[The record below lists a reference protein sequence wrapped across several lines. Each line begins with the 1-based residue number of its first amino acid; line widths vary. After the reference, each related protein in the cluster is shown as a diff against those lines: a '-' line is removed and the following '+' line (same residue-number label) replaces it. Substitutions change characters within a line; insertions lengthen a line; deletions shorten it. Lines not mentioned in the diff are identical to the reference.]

1 MVIPHLRRSKVEF
14 PEAVEVAVVD
24 SRIEAEVI
32 AGLLRSNGIKAGIN
46 ADDAGA
52 QDPALQL
59 QGVQVLVSAEDAPT
73 ARRLLAARI
82 E

>member
-1 MVIPHLRRSKVEF
+1 VEF
-14 PEAVEVAVVD
+14 QDVVEVAVVD

-32 AGLLRSNGIKAGIN
+32 AGLLRSNGIRVGIN

-59 QGVQVLVSAEDAPT
+59 QGVQVFVSPEDAPT
-73 ARRLLAARI
+73 ARKLLAARPG
-82 E
+82 

>member
-1 MVIPHLRRSKVEF
+1 VEF
-14 PEAVEVAVVD
+14 QDVVEVAVVD

-32 AGLLRSNGIKAGIN
+32 AGLLRSNGIKVGIN

-59 QGVQVLVSAEDAPT
+59 QGVQVFVAPEDAPA
-73 ARRLLAARI
+73 ARQLLAAHPD
-82 E
+82 

>member
-1 MVIPHLRRSKVEF
+1 VEF
-14 PEAVEVAVVD
+14 QDVVEVAVVG

-59 QGVQVLVSAEDAPT
+59 QGVQVFVSPEDAAE
-73 ARRLLAARI
+73 ARKLLAARPG
-82 E
+82 

>member
-1 MVIPHLRRSKVEF
+1 VEVDVEF
-14 PEAVEVAVVD
+14 QNVVEVAVVD

-52 QDPALQL
+52 QEPALQL
-59 QGVQVLVSAEDAPT
+59 QGVQVFVSAEDAPL
-73 ARRLLAARI
+73 ARKLLAARLG
-82 E
+82 

>member
-1 MVIPHLRRSKVEF
+1 MEF
-14 PEAVEVAVVD
+14 QDVVEVAVVD

-59 QGVQVLVSAEDAPT
+59 QGVQVFDAPEDAAI
-73 ARRLLAARI
+73 ARRLLAARPD
-82 E
+82 

>member
-1 MVIPHLRRSKVEF
+1 MEF

-32 AGLLRSNGIKAGIN
+32 AGLLRSNGIKVGIN
-46 ADDAGA
+46 ADDAGG

-59 QGVQVLVSAEDAPT
+59 EGVQVLVSPEDAPA
-73 ARRLLAARI
+73 ARKLLAARLA
-82 E
+82 